1 MDIYIF
7 SDLYVEPHLS
17 LEIRAKYYYSETY
30 DFPSVENSIV
40 VFIFSDLYKN
50 YSSSASNEIR
60 QLVEDYHYSNSVL
73 LLSDLHGN
81 GIISDISHYDFSFGF
96 YAQMPLSKVGMEKLI
111 IEIKSF
117 IRQKTRGAIKCYFV
131 DLDNTLIP
139 GVWEEDKA
147 SIVDEYQKPSSGSF
161 LCMKMFLKK
170 QASYGAQV
178 IIVSKNEYSS
188 IIEALEFIDTGW
200 DQWITHVDSG
210 WGVKHNRINQMVA
223 RMGIA
228 MEDCLIIDDSPLEIG
243 SIGEYLPQINTQIFK
258 NNFQHFVHDLK
269 SKGLY
274 SFGKASFIKERRGH
288 YERQLGS
295 ISKPKHQDLK
305 INFKYNLYENHSPHA
320 ERVLELSSKTNQFNL
335 NKKVLNEKEL
345 KSYRVFT
352 WDCETQYGYLGVV
365 GYALIS
371 GKDVLA
377 NFALSCR
384 ALGFKLEHAVLNEI
398 MSKYKIE
405 AINFKRTDKNSVAQD
420 FLKSITDIPLEE
432 IN

>member
-17 LEIRAKYYYSETY
+17 LEVPAIYHYSETY
-30 DFPSVENSIV
+30 NFPLVENAIV
-40 VFIFSDLYKN
+40 VFIFSDVYKN
-50 YSSSASNEIR
+50 YSSSSSIEIR
-60 QLVEDYHYSNSVL
+60 RLVEDYHYSNSVL

-81 GIISDISHYDFSFGF
+81 GILSDISHYDFSFGF
-96 YAQMPLSKVGMEKLI
+96 YAQMPLSKVGIEKLI

-117 IRQKTRGAIKCYFV
+117 IRQKTRGALKCYFV

-147 SIVDEYQKPSSGSF
+147 SIIDEYQKPSSGSF

-178 IIVSKNEYSS
+178 IIVSKNEHSS

-200 DQWITHVDSG
+200 NQWITHVDSG
-210 WGVKHNRINQMVA
+210 WGVKHNRINQMVT
-223 RMGIA
+223 RMGVA

-243 SIGEYLPQINTQIFK
+243 TIGEYVPQINTQLFK
-258 NNFQHFVHDLK
+258 NNFQHFVQDLK

-274 SFGKASFIKERRGH
+274 SFGKASLIKERRGH
-288 YERQLGS
+288 YERQLSS

-305 INFKYNLYENHSPHA
+305 IDFKYILYENYPSHV
-320 ERVLELSSKTNQFNL
+320 ERVIELSSKTNQFNL

-345 KSYRVFT
+345 KNYRVFT

-371 GKDVLA
+371 RKDVLA
-377 NFALSCR
+377 SFALSCR
-384 ALGFKLEHAVLNEI
+384 ALGFNLEYAVFNEI
-398 MSKYKIE
+398 KSKYKIE
-405 AINFKRTDKNSVAQD
+405 SIIFKRTNKNRVAQD
-420 FLKSITDIPLEE
+420 FLKSIIDIPLEE